1 MFLFKITRWPSIL
14 VFLLAG
20 CAAIILAFVTANLF
34 SHAMANVQFV
44 SEFGFEAVKNGAA
57 VQILELVF
65 WGALAMSCWFTFK
78 VCEHILED
86 RYIAWS
92 NKD

>member
-1 MFLFKITRWPSIL
+1 MVIFKITRWPSIL

-20 CAAIILAFVTANLF
+20 CVAIILAFVTANLF
-34 SHAMANVQFV
+34 SYAMANVEFV
-44 SEFGFEAVKNGAA
+44 RDFGFEALKNGAV
-57 VQILELVF
+57 VQIVELAF
-65 WGALAMSCWFTFK
+65 WGVLAMCCWYIFK